1 MAEIR
6 FSPDALD
13 DLKGIK
19 EYIAQELMNEQAASD
34 TVSAIMKRVR
44 QLAEF
49 PESGML
55 LSSVIGLDVSYRFIV
70 CGNYIAF
77 YRFENGVVYVSRV
90 LYGRR
95 DYMRIL
101 FDEGETH
108 AR

>member
-6 FSPDALD
+6 FSPDALE

-19 EYIAQELMNEQAASD
+19 AYIAQELMNEQAASD

-44 QLAEF
+44 QLSEF
-49 PESGML
+49 PKSGMQ
-55 LSSVIGLDVSYRFIV
+55 LSSVIGLGVSWRFIV
-70 CGNYIAF
+70 CGSYTAF
-77 YRFENGVVYVSRV
+77 YRFENGEVYVSRV

-101 FDEGETH
+101 FDDGES
-108 AR
+108 RE